1 MTKTMDVVARL
12 ESGMRFAVETG
23 SGYRLNLDM
32 AANEGGDG
40 SGPQPMEL
48 LLVALAGCAGMSN
61 LLILRKRRQDVR
73 SYEIRI
79 HGERADLHPQ
89 IFTEITVEH
98 LITGKEIKAE
108 IVEQALRMTEEKY
121 CGVSVTLEQTARI
134 HHTYQ
139 LLPVDQT
146 T

>member
-1 MTKTMDVVARL
+1 MDVVARL

-23 SGYRLNLDM
+23 SGYRLGLDM

-40 SGPQPMEL
+40 AGPQPMEL

-61 LLILRKRRQDVR
+61 LLILRKRKQDVR

-79 HGERADLHPQ
+79 HGERAASYPQ

-98 LITGKEIKAE
+98 LITGKELQPE
-108 IVEQALRMTEEKY
+108 IVERALRMTEEKY
-121 CGVSVTLEQTARI
+121 CSVSVTVEKTAHI
-134 HHTYQ
+134 QHTYQ
-139 LLPVDQT
+139 LLT
-146 T
+146 AE